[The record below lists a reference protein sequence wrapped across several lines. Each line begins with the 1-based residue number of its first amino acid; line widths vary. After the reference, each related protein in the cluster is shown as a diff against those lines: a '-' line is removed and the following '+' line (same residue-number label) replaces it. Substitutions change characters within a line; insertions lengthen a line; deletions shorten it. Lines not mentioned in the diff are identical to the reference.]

1 MSKKSRALSGKRFEQ
16 SSSIGRF
23 ITFSISILIVIIC
36 STLGY
41 MSYMRAASTIQ
52 SSVSELLLAQAK
64 AHAQSIKM
72 WNEKIAAELESC
84 AAKIRV
90 RNMVWVEQKPALLE
104 DKERLGYYNIGVA
117 DLNGNVVYID
127 ETQDTVNNE
136 KFFKDALGGKTSF
149 SDPVYK
155 NNQLIIYLATPI
167 KNEGK
172 QVGILVAALDHKKMN
187 DMIAGVQFGK
197 TGYGYMINSE
207 GITIAHR
214 DTQLVID
221 KDNTVQS
228 AENTP
233 ELQGLAILE
242 QKMAE
247 GESGFGEYKY
257 KGVAKY
263 MAFAPVEGTDW
274 SIALTQEKSEIFAG
288 LNSIRR
294 NTIIMTIVFIALGI
308 LFAFYISKTIKT
320 PLLEVQKY
328 AAELAEGNLTR
339 SIDTKRRDE
348 FGAAIR
354 ALNTAVVS
362 FKNIVT
368 NIQKI
373 AQISEDTTG
382 ALNESVEQVAAG
394 SEEVSATIQQ
404 IAEGASEQ
412 AKDAEIA
419 VNLTAE
425 LGKKL
430 DSISSIAKDTSDF
443 TMQTSS
449 KSESGLKI
457 VTELES
463 NFVQSSMAIEEVSQ
477 TIKAVTE
484 KSASISNILE
494 TITSVADQT
503 NLLAL
508 NAAIEAARAGDAG
521 RGFAVVADEIRKL
534 AEQTAIATK
543 DIGGMINEI
552 TSVIRQAQTSMAN
565 AENLMG
571 NFTLSMNN
579 TSDIFKEI
587 QKAVNDSIKHLALLI
602 EQIKEID
609 KNKQSVISAIENI
622 SAITQESAAST
633 EEVSAAVEEQAA
645 SMEEITASI
654 NELASMIKELS
665 EATKVFKV

>member
-1 MSKKSRALSGKRFEQ
+1 MSKKGGMLNSKKFNQ
-16 SSSIGRF
+16 STSIGRF

-52 SSVSELLLAQAK
+52 NSVSELLLAQAK
-64 AHAQSIKM
+64 AHAQSVKV
-72 WNEKIAAELESC
+72 WNEKTAAELESC
-84 AAKIRV
+84 ATKIRV
-90 RNMVWVEQKPALLE
+90 RNMVWEEQKPALLE
-104 DKERLGYYNIGVA
+104 DKERLGYFNIGVA

-127 ETQDTVNNE
+127 ETQDTVYDE
-136 KFFKDALGGKTSF
+136 KFFKDALGGKTSL

-167 KNEGK
+167 NNEGK

-197 TGYGYMINSE
+197 TGYGCMINSE
-207 GITIAHR
+207 GITVAHR

-221 KDNTVQS
+221 KDNIILN
-228 AENTP
+228 AESTP
-233 ELQGLAILE
+233 ELQDLAKLV
-242 QKMAE
+242 QQMLD
-247 GESGFGEYKY
+247 GESGFGEYEY
-257 KGVAKY
+257 KGIVKY

-274 SIALTQEKSEIFAG
+274 SIALTQEKNEIFAG

-294 NTIIMTIVFIALGI
+294 NTIIMTLVFIALGI
-308 LFAFYISKTIKT
+308 LFAFYISKAIKT

-443 TMQTSS
+443 AMQTGS
-449 KSESGLKI
+449 KSESGLKV
-457 VTELES
+457 VTELEN
-463 NFVQSSMAIEEVSQ
+463 NFAQSSMAIEEVSQ

-534 AEQTAIATK
+534 AEQTALATK
-543 DIGGMINEI
+543 DIGSMINEI

-565 AENLMG
+565 AESLMG
-571 NFTLSMNN
+571 NFTLSMNS

-609 KNKQSVISAIENI
+609 ENKQNVISAIENI

-645 SMEEITASI
+645 SIEEITASI
-654 NELASMIKELS
+654 NELARMIKELS
-665 EATKVFKV
+665 DATKVFKV

>member
-1 MSKKSRALSGKRFEQ
+1 MSKKGGMLNSKKFNQ
-16 SSSIGRF
+16 STSIGRF

-52 SSVSELLLAQAK
+52 NSVSELLLAQAK
-64 AHAQSIKM
+64 AHAQSVKV
-72 WNEKIAAELESC
+72 WNEKTAAELESC
-84 AAKIRV
+84 ATKIRV
-90 RNMVWVEQKPALLE
+90 RNMVWEEQKPALLE

-127 ETQDTVNNE
+127 ETQDTINNE
-136 KFFKDALGGKTSF
+136 KFFKNALGGKTSL

-167 KNEGK
+167 NNEGK

-207 GITIAHR
+207 GITVAHR

-221 KDNTVQS
+221 KDNTALS
-228 AENTP
+228 AKSTL
-233 ELQGLAILE
+233 ELQDLAILE
-242 QKMAE
+242 QKMAK

-263 MAFAPVEGTDW
+263 RAFAPVEGTDW
-274 SIALTQEKSEIFAG
+274 SIALTQEKNEIFAG

-294 NTIIMTIVFIALGI
+294 NTIIMTLVFIALGI
-308 LFAFYISKTIKT
+308 LFAFYISKAIKT

-339 SIDTKRRDE
+339 SIDTKRQDE

-354 ALNTAVVS
+354 ALNTAVMS

-373 AQISEDTTG
+373 AQVSEDTTT

-412 AKDAEIA
+412 AKDAEMA

-430 DSISSIAKDTSDF
+430 DNISSIAKDTSDF
-443 TMQTSS
+443 TMQTGA
-449 KSESGLKI
+449 KSESGLKVI
-457 VTELES
+457 TELES
-463 NFVQSSMAIEEVSQ
+463 NFAQSSMAIEEVSQ

-543 DIGGMINEI
+543 DIGSMINEI

-571 NFTLSMNN
+571 NFTLSMDN

-587 QKAVNDSIKHLALLI
+587 QKAVNDSIKYLALLI

-609 KNKQSVISAIENI
+609 ENKQNVISAIEDI

-654 NELASMIKELS
+654 NELARMIKELS
-665 EATKVFKV
+665 DATKVFKV

>member
-1 MSKKSRALSGKRFEQ
+1 MSKKSGILNSRKFAQ
-16 SSSIGRF
+16 NTSIGRF

-41 MSYMRAASTIQ
+41 MSYISAASTIQ

-72 WNEKIAAELESC
+72 WNEKTAAELESC
-84 AAKIRV
+84 ATKIRV
-90 RNMVWVEQKPALLE
+90 RNMVWEEQKPALLE

-127 ETQDTVNNE
+127 ETQDTINNE
-136 KFFKDALGGKTSF
+136 KFFKNALGGKTSL

-172 QVGILVAALDHKKMN
+172 QVGVLVAILDHQKMN

-207 GITIAHR
+207 GITVAHR

-221 KDNTVQS
+221 KDNTALS
-228 AENTP
+228 AKSTP
-233 ELQGLAILE
+233 ELQDLAILE
-242 QKMAE
+242 QKMAK
-247 GESGFGEYKY
+247 GESGFGEYEY
-257 KGVAKY
+257 KGIVKY

-274 SIALTQEKSEIFAG
+274 SIALTQEKNDVFAG
-288 LNSIRR
+288 INSIRR
-294 NTIIMTIVFIALGI
+294 NTIIMTLVFIALGI
-308 LFAFYISKTIKT
+308 LFAFYISKAIKT

-354 ALNTAVVS
+354 ALNTAVMS

-373 AQISEDTTG
+373 AQVSEDTTT

-412 AKDAEIA
+412 AKDAEMA

-430 DSISSIAKDTSDF
+430 DNISSIAKDTSDF
-443 TMQTSS
+443 TMQTGA
-449 KSESGLKI
+449 KSESGLKVI
-457 VTELES
+457 TELES
-463 NFVQSSMAIEEVSQ
+463 NFAQSSMAIEEVSQ

-543 DIGGMINEI
+543 DIGSMINEI

-571 NFTLSMNN
+571 NFTLSMDN

-587 QKAVNDSIKHLALLI
+587 QKAVNDSIKYLALLI

-609 KNKQSVISAIENI
+609 ENKQNVISAIENI

-654 NELASMIKELS
+654 NELARMIKELS
-665 EATKVFKV
+665 DATKVFKV

>member
-41 MSYMRAASTIQ
+41 MSYMSAASTIQ

-72 WNEKIAAELESC
+72 WNEKTATELESC

-90 RNMVWVEQKPALLE
+90 RNMVWEEQKPALLE
-104 DKERLGYYNIGVA
+104 DKERLGYFNIGVA

-127 ETQDTVNNE
+127 ETQDTVYDE
-136 KFFKDALGGKTSF
+136 KFFKDALGGKTSL

-167 KNEGK
+167 NNEGK

-207 GITIAHR
+207 GITVAHR

-221 KDNTVQS
+221 KDNTALS
-228 AENTP
+228 AKSTP
-233 ELQGLAILE
+233 ELQDLAILE
-242 QKMAE
+242 QKMAK

-274 SIALTQEKSEIFAG
+274 SIALTQEKNEIFAG

-294 NTIIMTIVFIALGI
+294 NTIIMTLVFIALGI
-308 LFAFYISKTIKT
+308 LFAFYISKAIKT

-354 ALNTAVVS
+354 ALNTAVMS

-373 AQISEDTTG
+373 AQVSEDTTT

-412 AKDAEIA
+412 AKDAEMA

-430 DSISSIAKDTSDF
+430 DNISSIAKDTSDF
-443 TMQTSS
+443 TMQTGA
-449 KSESGLKI
+449 KSESGLKVI
-457 VTELES
+457 TELES
-463 NFVQSSMAIEEVSQ
+463 NFAQSSMAIEEVSQ

-543 DIGGMINEI
+543 DIGSMINEI

-571 NFTLSMNN
+571 NFTLSMDN

-609 KNKQSVISAIENI
+609 ENKQNVISAIEDI

-645 SMEEITASI
+645 SIEEITASI
-654 NELASMIKELS
+654 NELARMIKELS
-665 EATKVFKV
+665 DATKIFKV